1 MRKKSSLYPNGYAL
15 NTSWNYEDK
24 GGLYNIEL
32 TTSLKDYPLVKPSST
47 LFSIRV
53 LPPCGYLKDEWW
65 YWNGF
70 WTDPIKEEINLF
82 TDGDAV
88 MIDGLFMLMR
98 PEYMLFEND
107 RETPK
112 NEASLLCGKRKT
124 IAKPCS
130 GAPGRWKTKNLL
142 KKLMTQT
149 DYPGAYGM

>member
-1 MRKKSSLYPNGYAL
+1 MRKKSSEYPNGYAL
-15 NTSWNYEDK
+15 NTSKDYEDK

-53 LPPCGYLKDEWW
+53 LPRCGDFSDTYVK
-65 YWNGF
+65 GF
-70 WTDPIKEEINLF
+70 WADPIKEEINLF

-88 MIDGLFMLMR
+88 MIDGIFMLMR
-98 PEYMLFEND
+98 PEYILFEND

-112 NEASLLCGKRKT
+112 NEANLFCGKRIT

-130 GAPGRWKTKNLL
+130 GATGRWKTKNLL
-142 KKLMTQT
+142 KQITTKT
-149 DYPGAYGM
+149 DYPGVYGT